1 MSSGLSDVTGRSH
14 HWIRAFTSA
23 QGINVG
29 GDVVGFCLVDGK
41 GHGYL
46 LSRGVFTFLDVPG
59 TTVLAVN
66 VSAQKAVIGSYSAP
80 DGAGHGYISQDGQC
94 RTRYAWSGFHLCQRN
109 QRGRRCRRE
118 IQRPPMGCFTDSCS
132 RKRIRQFTRARIWQD
147 VPLILGGLKVHLAQ
161 PESPS
166 QRAESAAVRR

>member
-1 MSSGLSDVTGRSH
+1 MPRSDEPLPWRHLCQLGDELAMSSGLSDVTDRSH

-29 GDVVGFCLVDGK
+29 GDVLGFCLVDGK

-80 DGAGHGYISQDGQC
+80 DGTGHGYIWQDGQF
-94 RTRYAWSGFHLCQRN
+94 RTRYTWSGFHLCQRN

-118 IQRPPMGCFTDSCS
+118 IQDRRWAVS
-132 RKRIRQFTRARIWQD
+132 RIPAR
-147 VPLILGGLKVHLAQ
+147 GRGLDN
-161 PESPS
+161 SPG
-166 QRAESAAVRR
+166 QGFGRMFH